1 MNVMERP
8 QVPSG
13 VAIEFP
19 SARYANRVV
28 AGVAVAARIVRELS
42 EAGVSFIWLHVADG
56 QPIDAAAMRD
66 VERLAGP
73 TVVRIGEPP
82 ADEPVVTISGER
94 LVPAEALPAF
104 FVDPGRLLLSAIDLT
119 NRDAAAEILRRTGKA
134 TDGPVSRWINRP
146 MSRALSAVLLT
157 MPGFRPIHATTGTAA
172 LGLMMFAALVLGG
185 DWGLIVGA
193 LLFQAASIFDG
204 VDGEVARATFR
215 CSSAG
220 ATLDSTVDTA
230 TTFLFIVGLATNL
243 VSSGQEVALALAA
256 WSVALIAIGLALI
269 RWRGGSS
276 DLDRL
281 KLYYRDRFPGSLTRK
296 VMAALTIISSRDF
309 FALANAAMIVVGFPI
324 GPLYGFAASTS
335 VWILFVVGSV
345 LAPQSPPL
353 SAERT

>member
-1 MNVMERP
+1 MERP

-13 VAIEFP
+13 VVIEFP
-19 SARYANRVV
+19 SARDAGRLV
-28 AGVAVAARIVRELS
+28 AGVAAAARIIRELS
-42 EAGVSFIWLHVADG
+42 EAGVSSAWLRSVDG

-82 ADEPVVTISGER
+82 ADESVATISGKH
-94 LVPAEALPAF
+94 LIPAEALSAF
-104 FVDPGRLLLSAIDLT
+104 FANPGHFVLSAIDLT
-119 NRDAAAEILRRTGKA
+119 DRDAAAEILRRTGKA

-146 MSRALSAVLLT
+146 LSRALSAILVT
-157 MPGFRPIHATTGTAA
+157 IPGFRPVHATVGTAA
-172 LGLMMFAALVLGG
+172 LALMMFAALVLGG
-185 DWGLIVGA
+185 EWGLIVGA

-215 CSSAG
+215 SSSAG
-220 ATLDSTVDTA
+220 AALDSAVDTA

-243 VSSGQEVALALAA
+243 ASSGQEVALALAA
-256 WSVALIAIGLALI
+256 WSVVLIAAGLALI
-269 RWRGGSS
+269 RWCGGSLN
-276 DLDRL
+276 LDQL
-281 KLYYRDRFPGSLTRK
+281 KLYYRDRFPGSHMRK
-296 VMAALTIISSRDF
+296 VMAFLTVISSRDF
-309 FALANAAMIVVGFPI
+309 FALANAAMIVLGFPM